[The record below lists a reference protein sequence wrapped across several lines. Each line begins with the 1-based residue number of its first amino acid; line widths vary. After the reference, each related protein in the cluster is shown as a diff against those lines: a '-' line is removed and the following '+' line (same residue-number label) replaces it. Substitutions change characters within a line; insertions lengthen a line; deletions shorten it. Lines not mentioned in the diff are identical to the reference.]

1 MRFRLALLRHD
12 FDRKVG
18 QHVRRLV
25 RRLLPDWLVTQAL
38 LKASRHI
45 RSTEIVPDV
54 PFTVVYERQ
63 FKHRQST

>member
-18 QHVRRLV
+18 QHITRLV
-25 RRLLPDWLVTQAL
+25 RQLLPDWLVTQAL

-45 RSTEIVPDV
+45 RDTETVPEV
-54 PFTVVYERQ
+54 PFMAVYERQ
-63 FKHRQST
+63 FKREPAR